1 MKDITRQLVGKRALR
16 LISVLALALFFCVCA
31 GSAILPAGDG
41 GSLPPP
47 GLGDTLAGYVVKMS
61 LALLLFGVAG
71 YAAAKFLPRFF
82 KAGSPGRLR
91 VISALSLGR
100 DAVYIFQTGPD
111 VVALF
116 VSRGGATLLGKW
128 RLDEW
133 EDYEASLSEIAYADR
148 RAKDSG

>member
-1 MKDITRQLVGKRALR
+1 MR
-16 LISVLALALFFCVCA
+16 LILVLALALFFCVCA
-31 GSAILPAGDG
+31 SSVTLAAGDV
-41 GSLPPP
+41 LPPPP

-116 VSRGGATLLGKW
+116 VGRGGATLLGKW

-133 EDYEASLSEIAYADR
+133 EDYEASLSEIAYADQ
-148 RAKDSG
+148 RAKGSG